1 MLRRNHE
8 RRLAFQIADD
18 SHFRRG
24 SATSLSGPFYV
35 SGLSP
40 PVLHRLDLACHHI
53 REVFGGFNGP
63 YLVGSVQERTAKPGS
78 DVDLRLI
85 LDDETYDELMA
96 GTPDGF
102 ATLLDFA
109 LGAYVRELTGL
120 PIDFQ
125 IQRMSEANERHAGK
139 QRNPLGGRHLT
150 NWVGDARPEQEAS
163 HDGQSSSSE
172 RIRQTTERTTDD
184 VD

>member
-1 MLRRNHE
+1 M
-8 RRLAFQIADD
+8 
-18 SHFRRG
+18 S
-24 SATSLSGPFYV
+24 T
-35 SGLSP
+35 LSP
-40 PVLHRLDLACHHI
+40 PMLHRLDLACKHI

-63 YLVGSVQERTAKPGS
+63 YLVGSVQERTAGPGS

-85 LDDETYDELMA
+85 LDDEVYDALMA

-109 LGAYVRELTGL
+109 LAAYVRELTGL

-125 IQRMSEANERHAGK
+125 VQRQTEANDKHAGK

-150 NWVGDARPEQEAS
+150 NWVGDARPEV
-163 HDGQSSSSE
+163 GK
-172 RIRQTTERTTDD
+172 
-184 VD
+184 